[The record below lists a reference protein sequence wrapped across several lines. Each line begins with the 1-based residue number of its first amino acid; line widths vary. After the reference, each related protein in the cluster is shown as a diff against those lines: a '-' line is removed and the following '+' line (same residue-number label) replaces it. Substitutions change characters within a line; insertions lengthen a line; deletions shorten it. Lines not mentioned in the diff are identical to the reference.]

1 MLANKKEGASTET
14 SKLVSPTPEIT
25 KSAEGKEMLEN
36 FRFSGSLDVNLSVL
50 TKSGPKAL
58 FNKLMLGPEK
68 DKFERFTLGR
78 SGVFSWPNAGIAI
91 LAMPFEPSG
100 TLTGITVVLEIFR
113 RVKSC

>member
-1 MLANKKEGASTET
+1 M
-14 SKLVSPTPEIT
+14 
-25 KSAEGKEMLEN
+25 EN
-36 FRFSGSLDVNLSVL
+36 FKFSGSLDVNLSVL

-68 DKFERFTLGR
+68 DKFERVALGR
-78 SGVFSWPNAGIAI
+78 LAAFSWPNAGIAK

-100 TLTGITVVLEIFR
+100 TLTGIIVVLEIFR